1 MKFLVFLGEKA
12 ILVWSFLLFL
22 LLGISSILVRTNM
35 PMDGSELSNMQTNG
49 IVFFISLAVFLVLLY
64 FLCSLV
70 FIKESYLFIFG
81 TIFYLIFGVYLIL
94 H

>member
-1 MKFLVFLGEKA
+1 MKFLAFLGEKA

-49 IVFFISLAVFLVLLY
+49 IVFFISLAIFLVLLY
-64 FLCSLV
+64 FCVRSFLL
-70 FIKESYLFIFG
+70 KNLTYLFLELF
-81 TIFYLIFGVYLIL
+81 FIL
-94 H
+94 SLGFI